1 MNPEVEAF
9 LKKIKF
15 QFSVGYGMTE
25 CGPLVS
31 YAGWKTHRN
40 GASGIA
46 VDSLVMKIDSFD
58 PYKEVGEIM
67 VRGDNVLLEYYKNP
81 DATHASLT
89 SDGWLRTG
97 DLGVFDK
104 DHFIYIKGR
113 SKNMILGPSGQ
124 NIYPEEIES
133 KLNTMPCV
141 IESVVAERAGKLVA
155 MVFPNAET
163 ETGTLSREDLEEQM
177 EKNRISLNNRLPK
190 YQQVVSIELVAEEF
204 DKTPKKSIKRYLY
217 K

>member
-1 MNPEVEAF
+1 
-9 LKKIKF
+9 
-15 QFSVGYGMTE
+15 
-25 CGPLVS
+25 
-31 YAGWKTHRN
+31 
-40 GASGIA
+40 
-46 VDSLVMKIDSFD
+46 
-58 PYKEVGEIM
+58 M

-89 SDGWLRTG
+89 ADGWLRTG

-141 IESVVAERAGKLVA
+141 IESVVAERSGRLVA
-155 MVFPNAET
+155 MVFPDLEPVKL
-163 ETGTLSREDLEEQM
+163 GTMTREDLEEQM

-190 YQQVVSIELVAEEF
+190 YQQVTSIELVAEEF
-204 DKTPKKSIKRYLY
+204 AKTPKKSIKRYLY

>member
-1 MNPEVEAF
+1 
-9 LKKIKF
+9 
-15 QFSVGYGMTE
+15 MTE